1 MYIETDIDYEQQLN
15 LSFTRLLFYTINV
28 TPSHLHTLLATKT
41 NLNLCIHM
49 QKMKAVNNGV
59 DLLKS
64 NACHKT
70 SLIIFISLTFFYL
83 GKHWSPNNG
92 DQSLIFFTT
101 QSLLSPSKVILSPNL
116 NKLFDLSTIINDTS
130 NSQTLAPIS
139 PLLDAFPPSTVVEM
153 AEVERMGVLD
163 ETGAMKD
170 EFSVGEFDLEL
181 VEDWS
186 RSGNESEV
194 RVFGGRVRVK
204 RLKLCDRSMS
214 EYIPCL
220 DNVEVIRRL
229 RWTKN
234 GEKFERHCPEKSL
247 NCIVPTPLGYT
258 TPIPWPTSRDEV
270 LGPHSCLLN
279 VDRLLP
285 DQ

>member
-1 MYIETDIDYEQQLN
+1 
-15 LSFTRLLFYTINV
+15 
-28 TPSHLHTLLATKT
+28 
-41 NLNLCIHM
+41 
-49 QKMKAVNNGV
+49 MKAVNNGV

-64 NACHKT
+64 HACLKT
-70 SLIIFISLTFFYL
+70 SIIIFISLTFFYL
-83 GKHWSPNNG
+83 GKHWSQNNG
-92 DQSLIFFTT
+92 DQNLIFFTT

-116 NKLFDLSTIINDTS
+116 NKLFDLSTIINETS

-139 PLLDAFPPSTVVEM
+139 PLLDAFPPSPAVEM

-170 EFSVGEFDLEL
+170 EFSVGEFDPEL

-186 RSGNESEV
+186 WSGNESEV
-194 RVFGGRVRVK
+194 RVFGGRVRVRVK

-214 EYIPCL
+214 DYIPCL

-229 RWTKN
+229 KSTKK

-247 NCIVPTPLGYT
+247 SCIVPTPLGYT
-258 TPIPWPTSRDEV
+258 TPIPWPISRDEV
-270 LGPHSCLLN
+270 LGPRLCLI
-279 VDRLLP
+279 
-285 DQ
+285 